1 MTHNYDGYQ
10 NNKHTANVIYT
21 KKTTSPYVVPFN
33 EQDELIKLFP
43 STIKFSYERS
53 THKKVLSDLYV
64 IIPKGRKYFA
74 WFTHRNRQN
83 VCIFME
89 VGAHHQI
96 TNMFYRHVS
105 FDDSLSYGTIFYG
118 TLFRTTADVEAG
130 IYDSE
135 IFSVENIHYYKGDNI
150 ERYDYEQKLSI
161 LRNIFETKLQYN
173 ITFFKRGVVFGL
185 PVISTDFLDACAC
198 ADKLPYSVYSIQYR
212 YLKNND
218 TMLNRQDMIEY
229 YIFMKNS
236 VGERRMSDS
245 SVQSSVKSSVNN
257 FNNTSNNIS
266 SNIIISNKTPVSP
279 VLIKEEQKPKLSNE
293 IYKVFYVKPDIQN
306 DIYYLYHATDN
317 IDTNSTCFSMISKDI
332 AHIPDYKTSVFMN
345 KLFRNI
351 KENHNLDS
359 LEESDEEEEFE
370 NIQIDKFVDLSKI
383 LKMRCS
389 FNYKFKKWVPV
400 QILN

>member
-10 NNKHTANVIYT
+10 NNKNKTNVIYN
-21 KKTTSPYVVPFN
+21 KKTTSPYVIPFN

-64 IIPKGRKYFA
+64 IIPKGKKYFA

-130 IYDSE
+130 IYDNE

-150 ERYDYEQKLSI
+150 ERYDYDQKLSI

-185 PVISTDFLDACAC
+185 PIISTDFLNACEC

-212 YLKNND
+212 YLKKND
-218 TMLNRQDMIEY
+218 TMLDRQDMIEY
-229 YIFMKNS
+229 YIFIKNS

-245 SVQSSVKSSVNN
+245 SVKSSVNTLTN
-257 FNNTSNNIS
+257 PSYNIVV
-266 SNIIISNKTPVSP
+266 SNKTPVCP
-279 VLIKEEQKPKLSNE
+279 VLIKEEQKPRLSNE

-306 DIYYLYHATDN
+306 DIYYLYHVTDN
-317 IDTNSTCFSMISKDI
+317 IDKNSICFSMISKDI

-370 NIQIDKFVDLSKI
+370 NIQIDKFVDLNKI

>member
-1 MTHNYDGYQ
+1 MTSNYDRYS
-10 NNKHTANVIYT
+10 NNKHNTTIVYN
-21 KKTTSPYVVPFN
+21 KKTISPYTIPFN

-64 IIPKGRKYFA
+64 IIPKGKKYFA

-89 VGAHHQI
+89 VGSHHQI
-96 TNMFYRHVS
+96 MNMFYRHVS

-118 TLFRTTADVEAG
+118 TLFRTAADMDAG
-130 IYDSE
+130 IYDNE

-150 ERYDYEQKLSI
+150 ERYNYEDKLSI
-161 LRNIFETKLQYN
+161 LRSIFETKLQYN
-173 ITFFKRGVVFGL
+173 VTFFKKGVIFGL
-185 PVISTDFLDACAC
+185 PVIETDFLNACAC

-218 TMLNRQDMIEY
+218 TMLNRQDMLEY
-229 YIFMKNS
+229 YIFNKNTNNES
-236 VGERRMSDS
+236 RIYDN
-245 SVQSSVKSSVNN
+245 SVKSTINN
-257 FNNTSNNIS
+257 FNNTLHNVS
-266 SNIIISNKTPVSP
+266 SNTITSNKTPVPP
-279 VLIKEEQKPKLSNE
+279 VLVKEEQKPKVSNE
-293 IYKVFYVKPDIQN
+293 IFKIFYIKPDIQN
-306 DIYYLYHATDN
+306 DIYYLYNASENMD
-317 IDTNSTCFSMISKDI
+317 INSTRFSMISKDI
-332 AHIPDYKTSVFMN
+332 AHIPDYKTSVLMN

-370 NIQIDKFVDLSKI
+370 NIQIDKFVDLNKI

-400 QILN
+400 QVIN

>member
-64 IIPKGRKYFA
+64 IIPKGKKYFA

-105 FDDSLSYGTIFYG
+105 FDDLLSYGTIFYG

-130 IYDSE
+130 IYDNE

-218 TMLNRQDMIEY
+218 TMLDRQDMIEY

-245 SVQSSVKSSVNN
+245 SVKSSVNA
-257 FNNTSNNIS
+257 FNNTFNNVS
-266 SNIIISNKTPVSP
+266 SNIIISNKTPIPP

-306 DIYYLYHATDN
+306 DIYYLYHVTDN

>member
-1 MTHNYDGYQ
+1 MTSNYDRYS
-10 NNKHTANVIYT
+10 NNKHNTTIVYN
-21 KKTTSPYVVPFN
+21 KKTISPYTIPFN

-64 IIPKGRKYFA
+64 IIPKGKKYFA

-89 VGAHHQI
+89 VGSHHQI
-96 TNMFYRHVS
+96 MNMFYRHVS

-118 TLFRTTADVEAG
+118 TLFRTAADMDAG
-130 IYDSE
+130 IYDNE

-150 ERYDYEQKLSI
+150 ERYNYEDKLSI
-161 LRNIFETKLQYN
+161 LRSIFETKLQYN
-173 ITFFKRGVVFGL
+173 VTFFKKGVIFGL
-185 PVISTDFLDACAC
+185 PVIETDFLNACAC

-218 TMLNRQDMIEY
+218 TMLNRQDMLEY
-229 YIFMKNS
+229 YIFNKNTNNES
-236 VGERRMSDS
+236 RIYDN
-245 SVQSSVKSSVNN
+245 SVKSTINN
-257 FNNTSNNIS
+257 FNNTLHNVS
-266 SNIIISNKTPVSP
+266 SNTITSNKSPVSS
-279 VLIKEEQKPKLSNE
+279 VLIKEEQKPKISNE
-293 IYKVFYVKPDIQN
+293 ISKIFYIKPDIQN
-306 DIYYLYHATDN
+306 DIYYLYNASENMD
-317 IDTNSTCFSMISKDI
+317 INSTRFSMISKDI
-332 AHIPDYKTSVFMN
+332 AHIPDYKTSVLMN

-359 LEESDEEEEFE
+359 LEESDEDEEFE
-370 NIQIDKFVDLSKI
+370 NIQIDKFVDLNKI
-383 LKMRCS
+383 IKMRCN

-400 QILN
+400 HVIN

>member
-1 MTHNYDGYQ
+1 MTHNHDGYQ

-64 IIPKGRKYFA
+64 IIPKGKKYFA

-130 IYDSE
+130 IYDNE

-218 TMLNRQDMIEY
+218 TMLDRQDMIEY

-245 SVQSSVKSSVNN
+245 SVKSSVNT
-257 FNNTSNNIS
+257 FNNTFNNVS

-306 DIYYLYHATDN
+306 DIYYLYHVTDN

>member
-1 MTHNYDGYQ
+1 MTHNYDRYS
-10 NNKHTANVIYT
+10 NNKNNANTTYN
-21 KKTTSPYVVPFN
+21 KKSSSPYEIPFN

-64 IIPKGRKYFA
+64 IIPKGKKYFA

-130 IYDSE
+130 IYDNE

-150 ERYDYEQKLSI
+150 DRYDYEHKLSI
-161 LRNIFETKLQYN
+161 LRDIFETKLQYN

-185 PVISTDFLDACAC
+185 PVIETDFLNACAC

-218 TMLNRQDMIEY
+218 TLLNRQDMIEY
-229 YIFMKNS
+229 YIFTKNNNN
-236 VGERRMSDS
+236 ETRIPDS
-245 SVQSSVKSSVNN
+245 SVKNIVNN
-257 FNNTSNNIS
+257 NNSTNNLNSPSHNLS
-266 SNIIISNKTPVSP
+266 SNIIVSNKPPVI
-279 VLIKEEQKPKLSNE
+279 IKEEYKPKTSNE
-293 IYKVFYVKPDIQN
+293 IFKIFYIKPDIQN
-306 DIYYLYHATDN
+306 DIYYLYNASENVD
-317 IDTNSTCFSMISKDI
+317 INSTCFSMISKDI

-383 LKMRCS
+383 LKVRCS
-389 FNYKFKKWVPV
+389 FNYKFKKWVPMQV
-400 QILN
+400 VN